1 MVSSS
6 PSNAHNSQT
15 TGSSYSSN
23 PSTGANVNV
32 PNSST
37 LNGYKSH
44 INNNDMDDDK
54 QQQQQAQGQLVAAQQ
69 AGLLR
74 FNIPE
79 HTPIIIGEVAGRTLH
94 RIEVRE
100 IARDHEQQQHLQTVM
115 PAWIVDVLQG
125 VCG

>member
-1 MVSSS
+1 
-6 PSNAHNSQT
+6 
-15 TGSSYSSN
+15 
-23 PSTGANVNV
+23 
-32 PNSST
+32 
-37 LNGYKSH
+37 
-44 INNNDMDDDK
+44 MDDDK
-54 QQQQQAQGQLVAAQQ
+54 HQQQQAHDRQLAAAQQ

>member
-1 MVSSS
+1 
-6 PSNAHNSQT
+6 
-15 TGSSYSSN
+15 
-23 PSTGANVNV
+23 
-32 PNSST
+32 
-37 LNGYKSH
+37 
-44 INNNDMDDDK
+44 MDDDK
-54 QQQQQAQGQLVAAQQ
+54 HQQQQAHDRQLAAAQQ

-125 VCG
+125 VCVPSFVLFAANLFLFYNQTNMQQMIIESHA